1 MFSQLQGFCKKAFEG
16 IDNNFSVNKFEKI
29 VSSKIGKEYLN
40 ISFDN
45 NVLIPL
51 SPINELDKKV
61 LRIVQDIANGKITSN
76 TIKNKANIEKY
87 LYSNIEKVSD
97 KRFANRDKINENTK
111 SRNEQM
117 EIDSNNIEEKHS
129 NANKNELTK
138 NKINESI
145 SYNKIRL
152 TGKDNSILFKNINC
166 SKLKYSNERAKG
178 IKN

>member
-76 TIKNKANIEKY
+76 TIKNKAN
-87 LYSNIEKVSD
+87 NGD
-97 KRFANRDKINENTK
+97 RF
-111 SRNEQM
+111 
-117 EIDSNNIEEKHS
+117 
-129 NANKNELTK
+129 
-138 NKINESI
+138 
-145 SYNKIRL
+145 
-152 TGKDNSILFKNINC
+152 
-166 SKLKYSNERAKG
+166 
-178 IKN
+178 